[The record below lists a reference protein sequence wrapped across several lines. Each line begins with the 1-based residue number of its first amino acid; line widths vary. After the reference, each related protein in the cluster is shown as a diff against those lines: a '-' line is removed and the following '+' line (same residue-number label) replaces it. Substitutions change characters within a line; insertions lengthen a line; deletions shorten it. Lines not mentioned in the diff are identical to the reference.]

1 MLKLFNTF
9 SIFNLHN
16 RYIPALTLIALFTT
30 LAYKNV
36 NDIMISIND
45 DGKIINITG
54 RQRMLSQKLVIDGKN
69 YILSQNQESKK
80 QLNDTI
86 NLMEDSHRLLLNK
99 KLSIQLQEV
108 YFNKNLD
115 GDIKSYLQNFKK
127 LIVSKDQQLLN
138 RLRIQ
143 SGKLLVKLD
152 KVVQIYE
159 NENHSKMVKL
169 ESREKYLYFLTLLAL
184 LFEAVFIFYPAAIK
198 IKQRKEKF
206 KEEIANKTKE
216 LQNSIDIIDNNV
228 IYSKTDLKGVITY
241 ASKAFCKISG
251 YSQEE
256 LIGKSHSIVR
266 HFDMSVSVF
275 QEMWEQIQD
284 GKEWFG
290 EVKNMKKNGDFY
302 WVKAY
307 IAPEYNLNGQHIGYA
322 AVRHDISDKKHIEEL
337 NENLSKKIK
346 EEIEKSKNKDF
357 KLFEQEKRVQIS
369 EMIVN
374 ISHHWRQP
382 LSVIS
387 TCASG
392 LQLKKEYNILND
404 DIFYEDTDNI
414 IKASE
419 NLSNTIEVFSEFVK
433 SDNKIEAFFINSFIG
448 ELNQILKK
456 DLDQNNIDLIINIKN
471 NPIEITTVKNDL
483 LTVISHL
490 IYNAKDILID
500 REIDNPKIK
509 LEISKDGDTIVFL
522 IEDNGG
528 GIKSEIIGKIFDP
541 YFTTKHQS
549 FNTGLGLY
557 KSHMIITKLL
567 KSDIDVV
574 NTNLGAKFTINL
586 KNLT

>member
-1 MLKLFNTF
+1 LE
-9 SIFNLHN
+9 
-16 RYIPALTLIALFTT
+16 TT
-30 LAYKNV
+30 
-36 NDIMISIND
+36 I
-45 DGKIINITG
+45 
-54 RQRMLSQKLVIDGKN
+54 
-69 YILSQNQESKK
+69 
-80 QLNDTI
+80 
-86 NLMEDSHRLLLNK
+86 
-99 KLSIQLQEV
+99 
-108 YFNKNLD
+108 
-115 GDIKSYLQNFKK
+115 
-127 LIVSKDQQLLN
+127 
-138 RLRIQ
+138 
-143 SGKLLVKLD
+143 
-152 KVVQIYE
+152 
-159 NENHSKMVKL
+159 
-169 ESREKYLYFLTLLAL
+169 
-184 LFEAVFIFYPAAIK
+184 
-198 IKQRKEKF
+198 
-206 KEEIANKTKE
+206 
-216 LQNSIDIIDNNV
+216 
-228 IYSKTDLKGVITY
+228 
-241 ASKAFCKISG
+241 
-251 YSQEE
+251 
-256 LIGKSHSIVR
+256 
-266 HFDMSVSVF
+266 
-275 QEMWEQIQD
+275 
-284 GKEWFG
+284 
-290 EVKNMKKNGDFY
+290 
-302 WVKAY
+302 
-307 IAPEYNLNGQHIGYA
+307 
-322 AVRHDISDKKHIEEL
+322 
-337 NENLSKKIK
+337 
-346 EEIEKSKNKDF
+346 
-357 KLFEQEKRVQIS
+357 
-369 EMIVN
+369 
-374 ISHHWRQP
+374 
-382 LSVIS
+382 SVIS

>member
-241 ASKAFCKISG
+241 ASKAF
-251 YSQEE
+251 
-256 LIGKSHSIVR
+256 
-266 HFDMSVSVF
+266 
-275 QEMWEQIQD
+275 
-284 GKEWFG
+284 
-290 EVKNMKKNGDFY
+290 VKLVG
-302 WVKAY
+302 
-307 IAPEYNLNGQHIGYA
+307 
-322 AVRHDISDKKHIEEL
+322 
-337 NENLSKKIK
+337 
-346 EEIEKSKNKDF
+346 
-357 KLFEQEKRVQIS
+357 
-369 EMIVN
+369 
-374 ISHHWRQP
+374 
-382 LSVIS
+382 
-387 TCASG
+387 
-392 LQLKKEYNILND
+392 
-404 DIFYEDTDNI
+404 
-414 IKASE
+414 
-419 NLSNTIEVFSEFVK
+419 
-433 SDNKIEAFFINSFIG
+433 
-448 ELNQILKK
+448 ILKK
-456 DLDQNNIDLIINIKN
+456 N
-471 NPIEITTVKNDL
+471 
-483 LTVISHL
+483 
-490 IYNAKDILID
+490 
-500 REIDNPKIK
+500 
-509 LEISKDGDTIVFL
+509 
-522 IEDNGG
+522 
-528 GIKSEIIGKIFDP
+528 
-541 YFTTKHQS
+541 
-549 FNTGLGLY
+549 
-557 KSHMIITKLL
+557 
-567 KSDIDVV
+567 
-574 NTNLGAKFTINL
+574 
-586 KNLT
+586 

>member
-1 MLKLFNTF
+1 ME
-9 SIFNLHN
+9 
-16 RYIPALTLIALFTT
+16 TT
-30 LAYKNV
+30 
-36 NDIMISIND
+36 I
-45 DGKIINITG
+45 
-54 RQRMLSQKLVIDGKN
+54 
-69 YILSQNQESKK
+69 
-80 QLNDTI
+80 
-86 NLMEDSHRLLLNK
+86 
-99 KLSIQLQEV
+99 
-108 YFNKNLD
+108 
-115 GDIKSYLQNFKK
+115 
-127 LIVSKDQQLLN
+127 
-138 RLRIQ
+138 
-143 SGKLLVKLD
+143 
-152 KVVQIYE
+152 
-159 NENHSKMVKL
+159 
-169 ESREKYLYFLTLLAL
+169 
-184 LFEAVFIFYPAAIK
+184 
-198 IKQRKEKF
+198 
-206 KEEIANKTKE
+206 
-216 LQNSIDIIDNNV
+216 
-228 IYSKTDLKGVITY
+228 
-241 ASKAFCKISG
+241 
-251 YSQEE
+251 
-256 LIGKSHSIVR
+256 
-266 HFDMSVSVF
+266 
-275 QEMWEQIQD
+275 
-284 GKEWFG
+284 
-290 EVKNMKKNGDFY
+290 
-302 WVKAY
+302 
-307 IAPEYNLNGQHIGYA
+307 
-322 AVRHDISDKKHIEEL
+322 
-337 NENLSKKIK
+337 
-346 EEIEKSKNKDF
+346 
-357 KLFEQEKRVQIS
+357 
-369 EMIVN
+369 
-374 ISHHWRQP
+374 
-382 LSVIS
+382 SVIS